1 MAEQRRVKNQN
12 FISKNKLRAAAWL
25 VICIVVLLKT
35 VFLNKKF
42 QTQGLSF
49 YVVTFTFV
57 FLTAFIFARTLRE
70 VVGKAVGYRKSRNQY
85 KNALQM
91 MKTGSLAGLALGI
104 LMFFIFVLIAGRVTN
119 LTFKLGAYGTFP
131 MILFA
136 VSLPFMFFSAAVLGC
151 FDGFDFDMPDGGS
164 KIIFGI
170 SDLLLSICLA
180 FLAGGMGEKHAK
192 LLHDD
197 NVVSAFGATGAAA
210 GFSGACI
217 LMAVWL
223 FALFQAFRKKMKS
236 RILEDTSRSQES
248 FSEQIIGL
256 LAACGTPF
264 VRHFALFGSLLLEQI
279 LFFGFFKV
287 PAVQSAVGN
296 GPNYVWMYYI
306 LILFWFLL
314 PFGMTMLL
322 SKFSGLYLE
331 KVMKKDDIYHCGMR
345 IVLGIKQYLCFILPM
360 VCVMGICCGASF
372 SETAVL
378 DRQFLPFF
386 LVTIVCV
393 LWGLAILEMAMLKGI
408 GKEWLGIGCA
418 LGALV
423 IQTIGTVLL
432 FLKSCYY
439 VKDILLCNL
448 IGAVVFFAGCSLF
461 LGRFCVYK
469 KNLVHHILM
478 PLSAAV
484 VVVVASVLCMF
495 LRKAIGNIPA
505 VVITFAVSF
514 VVHSITLIVVGAVKE
529 GELHEFPQGKILGA
543 IGRLMGI
550 YK

>member
-25 VICIVVLLKT
+25 VICMTVLLKFT
-35 VFLNKKF
+35 FLNKKF
-42 QTQGLSF
+42 QPQGLSF
-49 YVVTFTFV
+49 YTVSFTFV
-57 FLTAFIFARTLRE
+57 FLIACIFASTIRE

-91 MKTGSLAGLALGI
+91 MKTGSLAGSILGI
-104 LMFFIFVLIAGRVTN
+104 LLCLIFVLIAGRITN

-131 MILFA
+131 MMLFSA
-136 VSLPFMFFSAAVLGC
+136 SLPFMFFSAAVLGC
-151 FDGFDFDMPDGGS
+151 FDGFDFDMPDGAS

-197 NVVSAFGATGAAA
+197 QVVSAFGATGAAA

-223 FALFQAFRKKMKS
+223 LALFHAFRKKMKG
-236 RILEDTSRSQES
+236 RILEDITRNQES
-248 FSEQIIGL
+248 FSEQITGL

-264 VRHFALFGSLLLEQI
+264 VRHFALFGVFLLEQI
-279 LFFGFFKV
+279 LFFRFFKV
-287 PAVQSAVGN
+287 PSVQSAVGY
-296 GPNYVWMYYI
+296 GPHYVWMYYI

-314 PFGMTMLL
+314 PLGITLL
-322 SKFSGLYLE
+322 LGKFSGLYLE
-331 KVMKKDDIYHCGMR
+331 KVMKKDDIYHCSMR

-360 VCVMGICCGASF
+360 ICVMGICCGASF
-372 SETAVL
+372 LETFVL
-378 DRQFLPFF
+378 GGQLLPFF
-386 LVTIVCV
+386 LVTFTSV
-393 LWGLAILEMAMLKGI
+393 LWGLAFLEMAMLKGL

-418 LGALV
+418 LAALV

-439 VKDILLCNL
+439 IKDILLCNL
-448 IGAVVFFAGCSLF
+448 LGAVVFFAGCSLF

-469 KNLVHHILM
+469 KNLVRHILM
-478 PLSAAV
+478 PLTAILAV
-484 VVVVASVLCMF
+484 VVAAILCMF
-495 LRKAIGNIPA
+495 LRKAIGSAWA

-514 VVHSITLIVVGAVKE
+514 AVHSVTLVVAGVVKE

-543 IGRLMGI
+543 IGRIMGI
-550 YK
+550 YQ